1 MMRIKL
7 TAALL
12 CGLFSVGFAQ
22 DSTITTTIPAPASG
36 KKKYTKSVSE
46 IIFSSS
52 NVEAAGLDVSPIVRF
67 TAFLHLGEQFHFDFS
82 DKAGFYTGISLRNV
96 GMITDLNDSV
106 RVKQRVYTAGI
117 PVALKFGNMQG
128 THLAL
133 GAEAEFAFNFKQKL
147 FVNNE
152 KSKTNEWFSN
162 RTEIFLPSAFAEIH
176 TKEGVY
182 IKFKYYLTDF
192 LVQDKQKINVTN
204 VNFVPTRSQ
213 MFYVSIGAAI
223 NTKKY
228 SKTYK
233 PKTVGI

>member
-1 MMRIKL
+1 
-7 TAALL
+7 
-12 CGLFSVGFAQ
+12 
-22 DSTITTTIPAPASG
+22 
-36 KKKYTKSVSE
+36 
-46 IIFSSS
+46 
-52 NVEAAGLDVSPIVRF
+52 
-67 TAFLHLGEQFHFDFS
+67 
-82 DKAGFYTGISLRNV
+82 
-96 GMITDLNDSV
+96 
-106 RVKQRVYTAGI
+106 
-117 PVALKFGNMQG
+117 MQG

-176 TKEGVY
+176 TKQGGY

-213 MFYVSIGAAI
+213 MFYLSFGAAI
-223 NTKKY
+223 NNKKY
-228 SKTYK
+228 SKPTK
-233 PKTVGI
+233 TKTVGI